1 MIVLEKLSNWL
12 IKNNLDGR
20 SGCYAFFDRQSCLYV
35 GMTNKGFEDRLK
47 KHFDDDDKTFTNEF
61 DRVEFW
67 LINQSG
73 EFEAENNEKENVNL
87 GAEIGKLL
95 IKKFQPSENENKG
108 NLSDP
113 CEQLVKIIDSE
124 ISGLCKD
131 GELLDKENS
140 ISELKEALKSAE
152 AKQYIVDVEG
162 GKGENFCV

>member
-1 MIVLEKLSNWL
+1 
-12 IKNNLDGR
+12 
-20 SGCYAFFDRQSCLYV
+20 
-35 GMTNKGFEDRLK
+35 MTNKGFEDRLK

-73 EFEAENNEKENVNL
+73 EFEAENNERRKRQLRCWKLENYL
-87 GAEIGKLL
+87 
-95 IKKFQPSENENKG
+95 KKFQPSENENKG

-162 GKGENFCV
+162 GKGEKFCV